1 MIFIDSDIIIDYFR
15 GDESIV
21 NILNENLDK
30 IATTEINVFEVMF
43 GFHLKKNISE
53 KRINE
58 AIKFFD
64 SIDVFAFDY
73 GCGEKSAELLSILI
87 KEGKQIDQNDC
98 LIASIILKNG
108 FNKILTNNKKHFERI
123 KGLKLV

>member
-21 NILNENLDK
+21 NILNKNSDE

-43 GFHLKKNISE
+43 GFYLKNNISE
-53 KRINE
+53 KKIKE
-58 AIKFFD
+58 AKEFFKN
-64 SIDVFAFDY
+64 IEVFSFNQS
-73 GCGEKSAELLSILI
+73 CGKKAAELLSKLI

-98 LIASIILKNG
+98 LIASMILKNG
-108 FNKILTNNKKHFERI
+108 LRI
-123 KGLKLV
+123 AYLLSIENL